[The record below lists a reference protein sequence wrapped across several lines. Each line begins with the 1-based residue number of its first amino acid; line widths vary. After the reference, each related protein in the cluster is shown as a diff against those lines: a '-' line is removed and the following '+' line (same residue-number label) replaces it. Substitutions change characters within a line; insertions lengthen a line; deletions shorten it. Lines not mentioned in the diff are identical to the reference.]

1 MAAKKVVSGVFGGK
15 GTAAWKDWDAMH
27 TFSRRKK
34 DGFGG
39 KVHSGAGYAGNQ
51 VPDAMQAFYKTE
63 KLNPCITSI
72 KITVDPVAWTVSW
85 EVTIEESPDGKA
97 YVGFNSWGGAAGGYP
112 AKSPPGSWAYTNYQ
126 KEVKDVIGRYP
137 GADPRNVIDFYFP
150 GGFRQIFF
158 QYTIPNKFPNLP
170 MSANARKGSVGVD
183 IGPSGSPKGLPEY
196 NGVLFPTVKYTDPDP
211 NANQPISTSAS
222 TAEQATQQQ
231 PQEEP
236 VAPYEPADP
245 RLINGQIILKVKS
258 GPGVIIGDTEVPIVD
273 GVANFTGIQFDTP
286 GDYVISVASNHPDI
300 DSAATEIKIKVTP
313 EPEAIP
319 QEPKGNTA
327 SEPAGPRPIIAQID
341 QVPKEVQE
349 VKKPRQGANNQDAA
363 SVAGHLGNTI
373 FMDYNGTHIN
383 DRDIVSMNL
392 YHDGMIPKVDVTFND
407 TNGMITKEPPRDETN
422 FDIFINSRSENLKSI
437 HLKMRIVDYKRI
449 SNNQYQFFGAI
460 DIPQLYR
467 MKFKV
472 YRGTSFNVLR
482 EICKDLQIGF
492 NSNIDDTKDEM
503 PWRNVGDKQFK
514 FLEEVVKHSYISDT
528 SFMAGYIDY
537 YYCFNYVDVEKE
549 MNRDISKDSGI
560 DTGGFQSSKTDA
572 DKIVPLTLIS
582 DPGMQSS
589 SMFFVKTGE
598 RSEATKTSME
608 QGYKT
613 RTKFYDKVKK
623 MFLVFDVDSTTS
635 DASKT
640 IINKG
645 GSQEAFDN
653 NYVTKYEGKIDTD
666 NTHKN
671 YNYAVTQNR
680 INLDNMVKNQ
690 MDITLPNP
698 NFNLYKYMKIN
709 ATVIKANATPGAPER
724 AEWRW
729 SGDWLISDISFT
741 FTNGKLEQKVT
752 LVRKEMG
759 KDPEEIKNP
768 DGAGKKEE
776 RTEKNENP
784 IVGSQS
790 SAIAK
795 PNEIYKPGEE
805 YTVEDPDGKRYV
817 IKISS
822 LLENGNEIKAEIRD
836 IDYVYSAVVTNPE
849 SVSGMSASSAGTS
862 GTSGTAGTSGTTAS
876 VGPSYY
882 PYEVNLRK
890 VDYTYGSEMPQSFV
904 TAKANSYWKYIIA
917 AASYRNPLQ
926 LLSSYESR
934 EVYIAI
940 KRPIPDFKPQKEE
953 KDETPYSWVL
963 FELKDLGVI
972 EPGTDSYDKLKDTT
986 IEKYEVS
993 RSRLLDSNDRG
1004 IEDWRVSKGYVK
1016 ILNSAGEEVWSSE
1029 NDSVMETTG
1038 EYDIASGRPYGIGDP
1053 KYDYGWF
1060 KSKDNNTDQ
1069 DLIPKDQLYTYVGG
1083 PNTIFIDM
1091 SNPAKFPA
1099 GTYTLELKY
1108 NVPLYEKLN
1117 SGGENDGKPYDGKG
1131 AFYTR
1136 TERLRAPIDDSGNSP
1151 CEAKILRETFTIS
1164 KRSQRR

>member
-15 GTAAWKDWDAMH
+15 GTPAVGSWDAMH
-27 TFSRRKK
+27 SFSTRAS

-39 KVHSGAGYAGNQ
+39 KVHAAGGWAGGQ
-51 VPDAMQAFYKTE
+51 VSKALQEFYKTE

-72 KITVDPVAWTVSW
+72 TITVDPKAWTTSW

-97 YVGFNSWGGAAGGYP
+97 YVGFNSWGGASGGYP
-112 AKSPPGSWAYTNYQ
+112 KKSPPGAWAYSNYQ
-126 KEVKDVIGRYP
+126 KEVKNVINKYK
-137 GADPRNVIDFYFP
+137 GADPKNVIDFYFP

-158 QYTIPNKFPNLP
+158 QYTIPKDFSNYP
-170 MSANARKGSVGVD
+170 MSANARKGTVGVD

-196 NGVLFPTVKYTDPDP
+196 NGILYATVKYTDPDP

-236 VAPYEPADP
+236 QAPYEPADP

-300 DSAATEIKIKVTP
+300 DSAATEIKIKVNP

-319 QEPKGNTA
+319 QEPKGQSA
-327 SEPAGPRPIIAQID
+327 SETSGPRPIIAQID
-341 QVPKEVQE
+341 QVPKEIEQ
-349 VKKPRQGANNQDAA
+349 VKKPRQGAGNQDA
-363 SVAGHLGNTI
+363 VTMAGHIGNTI

-383 DRDIVSMNL
+383 DRDIVSLKL
-392 YHDGMIPKVDVTFND
+392 YHDGMVPKVDVIFND

-422 FDIFINSRSENLKSI
+422 FDIFLSSRSPNLKSI
-437 HLKMRIVDYKRI
+437 HLKMRIVDYNRLT
-449 SNNQYQFFGAI
+449 NNQYQFFGSL
-460 DIPQLYR
+460 DVSELYR

-482 EICKDLQIGF
+482 GICKDLGLGY

-503 PWRNVGDKQFK
+503 PWRNIGDKQFK
-514 FLEEVVKHSYISDT
+514 FMEEVVKHSYISDT

-549 MNRDISKDSGI
+549 MTRDISKDSGI
-560 DTGGFQSSKTDA
+560 DTGGFDSGKSDEQ
-572 DKIVPLTLIS
+572 KIVPLTLIS
-582 DPGMQSS
+582 DTSMQSS
-589 SMFFVKTGE
+589 SMYFAKTGE

-635 DASKT
+635 DASKS

-690 MDITLPNP
+690 MDILLPNP
-698 NFNLYKYMKIN
+698 NFNIYKYMKIK
-709 ATVIKANATPGAPER
+709 ATVVKPIATPGAPETV
-724 AEWRW
+724 EWRW
-729 SGDWLISDISFT
+729 SGDWLVSDIVFEFS
-741 FTNGKLEQKVT
+741 NLKLQQKIT
-752 LVRKEMG
+752 LVRKEIG
-759 KDPEEIKNP
+759 KDPEEIKNA

-776 RTEKNENP
+776 KTEKNENP

-790 SAIAK
+790 TAVAK

-805 YTVEDPDGKRYV
+805 YTVEDADGKRYV

-876 VGPSYY
+876 VGPSH
-882 PYEVNLRK
+882 
-890 VDYTYGSEMPQSFV
+890 YGYDVTLEKRQFSYGTEMPQSFA
-904 TAKANSYWKYIIA
+904 TGIADSHGTYYGGSYK
-917 AASYRNPLQ
+917 NPAQNIDDNLNG
-926 LLSSYESR
+926 LFIS
-934 EVYIAI
+934 I
-940 KRPIPDFKPQKEE
+940 KRPIPDFKPEKEE
-953 KDETPYSWVL
+953 KKMTPFSWIVY
-963 FELKDLGVI
+963 ELKDLGAG
-972 EPGTDSYDKLKDTT
+972 EAGTDSYKV
-986 IEKYEVS
+986 IENSTNRKYQIIK
-993 RSRLLDSNDRG
+993 SRLLSSSDLG
-1004 IEDWRVSKGYVK
+1004 ISDWTVSKGYVK
-1016 ILNSAGEEVWSSE
+1016 ILDSTGKEVWSS
-1029 NDSVMETTG
+1029 DSDSTIDTTG
-1038 EYDIASGRPYGIGDP
+1038 DYDFVLGRSAGVGDP
-1053 KYDYGWF
+1053 KYDYFSWF
-1060 KSKDNNTDQ
+1060 PSTAKTTDQ
-1069 DLIPKDQLYTYVGG
+1069 DVMPEDQLYTYVGG
-1083 PNTIFIDM
+1083 GNTIFIDM

-1099 GTYTLELKY
+1099 GTYTIEVKY
-1108 NVPLYEKLN
+1108 NVPLYEKTN
-1117 SGGENDGKPYDGKG
+1117 ADGENKGKPYNGTGGYWTKD
-1131 AFYTR
+1131 
-1136 TERLRAPIDDSGNSP
+1136 ERLRTPKDGSGNSP
-1151 CEAKILRETFTIS
+1151 FEAKILKDTFTIS